1 MAIVY
6 LWSFTARHF
15 QVFSSEYF
23 KLFMWKTCIFSG
35 EACNCLASILHS
47 IGRFEEALGLMKRV
61 LAIQERVIGPDSQE
75 IVLTL
80 ELIIML
86 LDKLGWIDDIEPHY
100 LRLAT
105 LSTAFRED
113 DMLDMSDSSP

>member
-1 MAIVY
+1 
-6 LWSFTARHF
+6 
-15 QVFSSEYF
+15 
-23 KLFMWKTCIFSG
+23 
-35 EACNCLASILHS
+35 
-47 IGRFEEALGLMKRV
+47 MKRV